1 MFSFVLKLKRYI
13 KRLLKVQSES
23 RQRPV
28 YTARSRLFKF
38 IMLIVAA
45 GMIGVLYPGE
55 DLYDPFDVP
64 RKGEISLDNIIAPF
78 TITVFKTERELED
91 EKELIK
97 LTIPF
102 VINQDPGAEGMAL
115 KNFNSFLTMVDTLS
129 RDRRWVAN
137 EQKYVDLITKKFP
150 LLSPNAVSQSLRRN
164 DISEV
169 RQNLMD
175 IYNKDIYKIGVLPQL
190 NAIPEARNKN
200 VLIKKE
206 DNESI
211 IHRDE
216 LLDVVLANAKLLTEL
231 NKKYDVDSIDV
242 EYYYLIGR
250 SFVQPNLRVNM
261 AEYNSRLKDE
271 MDKISAVKEV
281 VDEGNIIVR
290 SGGKVHERQ
299 ERVLQE
305 MVKMQQQEAAKQGW
319 FLNALPALARIFL
332 VLISLTMLYLFLFFF
347 RKEIYYSNAKIMALL
362 LAIGFQMLFI
372 YIINQWEL
380 SPYLYPVAF
389 LAVVVTILF
398 DAEVGILSIV
408 ILSLLLGIMHRFNFT
423 LTFMTFIV
431 GTVASLS
438 SRKVRHRTKFFQIML
453 YISLSTALFILLIE
467 NIRVTP
473 QAAVFTEMGF
483 GLVNGFI
490 VILLT
495 IGLLPFFE
503 FLFGI
508 TTDIT
513 LLELSDLNHPLLKRL
528 AIEAPGTY
536 QHSIIV
542 GNLSEEAAKA
552 IGANSL
558 LTRVGAYFHDIGKME
573 IPEYF
578 VENQISIK
586 SRHESLTPSMSSIIL
601 SSHVKKGRLLG
612 EAADIPDDVLNFIE
626 EHHGTMVQ
634 SYFYDKALKQGGSE
648 DNIDKFRYP
657 GPRPQTRE
665 TGIAMLADA
674 VEAASR
680 TLDKPTPARIDALIQ
695 RIINARFQ
703 SGELNE
709 CPLTLRDLA
718 KIRKA
723 FAKVLVASFHHR
735 VKYPQQK
742 ESMDG
747 IK

>member
-28 YTARSRLFKF
+28 YTARPRLFKF
-38 IMLIVAA
+38 IMLFVAA

-97 LTIPF
+97 LTTPF

-380 SPYLYPVAF
+380 SPYL
-389 LAVVVTILF
+389 
-398 DAEVGILSIV
+398 
-408 ILSLLLGIMHRFNFT
+408 
-423 LTFMTFIV
+423 
-431 GTVASLS
+431 
-438 SRKVRHRTKFFQIML
+438 
-453 YISLSTALFILLIE
+453 
-467 NIRVTP
+467 
-473 QAAVFTEMGF
+473 
-483 GLVNGFI
+483 
-490 VILLT
+490 
-495 IGLLPFFE
+495 
-503 FLFGI
+503 
-508 TTDIT
+508 
-513 LLELSDLNHPLLKRL
+513 
-528 AIEAPGTY
+528 
-536 QHSIIV
+536 
-542 GNLSEEAAKA
+542 
-552 IGANSL
+552 
-558 LTRVGAYFHDIGKME
+558 
-573 IPEYF
+573 
-578 VENQISIK
+578 
-586 SRHESLTPSMSSIIL
+586 
-601 SSHVKKGRLLG
+601 
-612 EAADIPDDVLNFIE
+612 
-626 EHHGTMVQ
+626 
-634 SYFYDKALKQGGSE
+634 
-648 DNIDKFRYP
+648 
-657 GPRPQTRE
+657 
-665 TGIAMLADA
+665 
-674 VEAASR
+674 
-680 TLDKPTPARIDALIQ
+680 
-695 RIINARFQ
+695 
-703 SGELNE
+703 
-709 CPLTLRDLA
+709 
-718 KIRKA
+718 
-723 FAKVLVASFHHR
+723 
-735 VKYPQQK
+735 
-742 ESMDG
+742 
-747 IK
+747 